1 MEISADEIHDSLEQS
16 GKIPHGWGPARG
28 GVRKVRVKNAQ
39 ILTALRA
46 HYPGE
51 WRKVYRRGR
60 DGTELHYFEHRRTGK
75 VWGIKV
81 K

>member
-1 MEISADEIHDSLEQS
+1 MPPRSMLFSAL
-16 GKIPHGWGPARG
+16 PFALCMLLR
-28 GVRKVRVKNAQ
+28 
-39 ILTALRA
+39 ALRA
-46 HYPGE
+46 HHPGT

-60 DGTELHYFEHRRTGK
+60 DGTEIHYFEHRRTGK